1 MRVEFH
7 PAAQQE
13 LAAAVNLGEEQQPG
27 LGGELLDEARRVTQL
42 LGDLPWIG
50 RPLDSRHRRFPLTR
64 FPFGFI
70 YRVEGDMVLV
80 LAVAHRRQL
89 PGYWRSRD

>member
-1 MRVEFH
+1 
-7 PAAQQE
+7 
-13 LAAAVNLGEEQQPG
+13 VNLGDEQQPG
-27 LGGELLDEARRVTQL
+27 LGEQLLDEARRVTQL

-50 RPLDSRHRRFPLTR
+50 RPLDTYHRRFPLTR

-70 YRVEGDMVLV
+70 YRIEGDVVLV

-89 PGYWRSRD
+89 PGYWRRRD